1 MMTQAS
7 EKLAANPV
15 VSFKTTLGDFQAEL
29 FMDKAP
35 VTAGNFIKLVKE
47 GFYDGIIFHRVI
59 EGFMIQG
66 GDPTGTGSGGPGYTI
81 PDEFH
86 PELKHDAPGVFS
98 MANAGRNTGGSQFFI
113 TLAATE
119 WLDFKHAVFGK
130 VVSGMDIV
138 EKIGKTSTDR
148 RDCPVEPVIMLSVTV
163 TE

>member
-1 MMTQAS
+1 MMTQS
-7 EKLAANPV
+7 LEKTAANPV
-15 VSFKTTLGDFQAEL
+15 VSFKTTLGDFQAEM

-35 VTAGNFIKLVKE
+35 VTAGNFIKLAKE
-47 GFYDGIIFHRVI
+47 GFYDGLIFHRVI
-59 EGFMIQG
+59 DSFMIQG
-66 GDPTGTGSGGPGYTI
+66 GDPTGTGAGGPGYTI

-86 PELKHDAPGVFS
+86 PDLKHDAAGVFS

-130 VVSGMDIV
+130 VISGMETV
-138 EKIGKTSTDR
+138 EKIGTTNTDR
-148 RDCPVEPVIMLSVTV
+148 RDRPVEPVIMLSVTV